1 VEVNPE
7 PGKYPNLFD
16 ARIEEL
22 IYLGDHLRTRASVC
36 GQDDFIVKIPNAT
49 WHAKLQEGDMVK
61 FGWSVE
67 DCRALDVF
75 EGV

>member
-1 VEVNPE
+1 
-7 PGKYPNLFD
+7 
-16 ARIEEL
+16 
-22 IYLGDHLRTRASVC
+22 LGDHLRTRASVC

-49 WHAKLQEGDMVK
+49 QHTILQEGDMVK